1 MFKVKSRH
9 SHEYAKFII
18 ESLVKKLYA
27 SQNEEVD
34 MNDEAENNEQPR
46 IQSLEGLPLKSNL
59 TELHYAQLFFI
70 VGHSAI
76 KMLTFIEQME
86 NDLKKAVS
94 DSL

>member
-1 MFKVKSRH
+1 
-9 SHEYAKFII
+9 
-18 ESLVKKLYA
+18 
-27 SQNEEVD
+27 
-34 MNDEAENNEQPR
+34 
-46 IQSLEGLPLKSNL
+46 LKSNL

-94 DSL
+94 DSLQNKKGNNQEEGKEKDDDDLALITGGKDAEIE